1 MRQLFFFWLLIGH
14 FAQAQTSNW
23 ELRGT
28 ITDEYGTPLPGAS
41 ILTDDITRAV
51 TDATGEFVAPSPTR
65 PKVLAVRRLGFVN
78 YRLKL
83 DTLQWRNQKAYLNI
97 TLNTDNPQLQEVVI
111 SSSPIQAIFKEDFS
125 HELLDY
131 AFAGPNLLLLV
142 KEKKKYFL
150 RYTTDEAAVLSE
162 MRLPSDVQPTRIH
175 TSCTGAHHVVGRTA
189 VWEVGIA
196 KDNVD
201 TFPRYEPIKFYQL
214 VEPCQVAIDDHYF
227 YRRMGNFNQSAHFY
241 YFGPDRR
248 RRHLLT
254 VMDTVAEQNAW
265 ATFGRFVTGSPYFLT
280 RPVDLGGGGF
290 ARMGGG
296 TGLDP
301 EEIAAEAKSLS
312 ISELIKILNPESN
325 DQLYSFG
332 ALQNQILDSVYAPML
347 LIHEQLYVLDHSN
360 NYLVHISG
368 AEMQLNRLPLSYHLQ
383 KGWQKDVL
391 HDVANGKV
399 YGVFYHAIQGYS
411 LAEIDFKTGKSRSNL
426 MVKGIPFLSERFKV
440 RNGRLYVIGQ
450 PDINIPNKFLYRI
463 VLSKL

>member
-1 MRQLFFFWLLIGH
+1 M
-14 FAQAQTSNW
+14 
-23 ELRGT
+23 
-28 ITDEYGTPLPGAS
+28 
-41 ILTDDITRAV
+41 
-51 TDATGEFVAPSPTR
+51 
-65 PKVLAVRRLGFVN
+65 
-78 YRLKL
+78 
-83 DTLQWRNQKAYLNI
+83 
-97 TLNTDNPQLQEVVI
+97 
-111 SSSPIQAIFKEDFS
+111 
-125 HELLDY
+125 
-131 AFAGPNLLLLV
+131 V

-162 MRLPSDVQPTRIH
+162 MRLPTDVEPRRIH

-189 VWEVGIA
+189 VWEVGVA
-196 KDNVD
+196 NDKVD

-214 VEPCQVAIDDHYF
+214 VEPCQVATDDHYF

-254 VMDTVAEQNAW
+254 VMDTVAEQSAW
-265 ATFGRFVTGSPYFLT
+265 ATFERFVTGSPYFLP
-280 RPVDLGGGGF
+280 RPVDRSGGGF
-290 ARMGGG
+290 ARTSGG

-301 EEIAAEAKSLS
+301 EAIAAEAKSLS
-312 ISELIKILNPESN
+312 IPELIKILNPESN

-347 LIHEQLYVLDHSN
+347 FIRNNLYVFDHTN
-360 NYLVHISG
+360 HHLVHISG
-368 AEMQLNRLPLSYHLQ
+368 PDMTLRNTPLAYHLQ

-399 YGVFYHAIQGYS
+399 YGLFYQSQKGYS
-411 LAEIDFKTGKSRSNL
+411 LAEIDLKTGTARSNTAI
-426 MVKGIPFLSERFKV
+426 KDIPFLSERFKV